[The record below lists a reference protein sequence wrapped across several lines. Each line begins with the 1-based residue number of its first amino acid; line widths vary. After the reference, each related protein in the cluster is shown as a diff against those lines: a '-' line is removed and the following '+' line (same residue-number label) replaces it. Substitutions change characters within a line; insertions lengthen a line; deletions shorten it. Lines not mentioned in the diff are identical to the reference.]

1 VLAALGYQI
10 VVVAFAS
17 YLIWFWLLQRYPAS
31 GLASFSFWTPIF
43 GVVAGWLVLGDPLT
57 GRLGVSAFLIA
68 LGIYLVNRRA

>member
-1 VLAALGYQI
+1 VLAALAYQI

-31 GLASFSFWTPIF
+31 GLAAFSFWTPIF
-43 GVVAGWLVLGDPLT
+43 GVIGGWLVLGDPLT
-57 GRLGVSAFLIA
+57 GRLAVAAVLIA